1 MQENSSFDDLELFH
15 GAGERLA
22 HIFRRWFER
31 VSVDPND
38 FEPTAT
44 ELEELREFAVD
55 WNRGEYEPPE
65 ARRDQIVDYCEFMV
79 EPFWSMTEVKDLL
92 DLSES
97 TLLNYRLTR
106 QYRFVIHPNGTWH
119 LPHSELLRMS
129 NSYRPKYKQ
138 RRPDR
143 NNRGFKTGKDSN
155 PTNVEISGRPAHRQ
169 KQANS
174 PQQQQDAVKEV
185 T

>member
-1 MQENSSFDDLELFH
+1 MSDFDELELFH

-22 HIFRRWFER
+22 HIFRQWFER

-38 FEPTAT
+38 FEPTSA
-44 ELEELREFAVD
+44 ELEELREFAAA
-55 WNRGEYEPPE
+55 WHRGEYAPPE
-65 ARRDQIVDYCEFMV
+65 VRKQQIVDYCEHMV

-97 TLLNYRLTR
+97 TLLNYRLTQ

-129 NSYRPKYKQ
+129 NSYRPKYHQ
-138 RRPDR
+138 RKPDR
-143 NNRGFKTGKDSN
+143 
-155 PTNVEISGRPAHRQ
+155 TNFGVPIPQKETNSTNLAGSGRPAHR
-169 KQANS
+169 KKPKNS
-174 PQQQQDAVKEV
+174 TQQQQDVCEETA
-185 T
+185 